1 MKVPVWSPPLS
12 RRYDRGMES
21 LDELRARAL
30 VCQACPLAE
39 RRTNVVFGEGDS
51 TSPLVLVGE
60 GPGEQ
65 EDKTGRPFVGRAG
78 QLLDKALEEVGMG
91 RQGVY
96 ICNTVKCRAA
106 DWSTGKPANRARTCS
121 NFFQPCSFCSC
132 SPLPR
137 IEGRW
142 RWIGTRFKRC
152 GLSYPP
158 KFRFLSRGLWSK
170 RVRRCRQIAPIRPTE
185 PIWRADALR
194 PLPNLPKVPRK
205 ALALAT
211 VPRSSDPL
219 LRPLRQPAP

>member
-1 MKVPVWSPPLS
+1 
-12 RRYDRGMES
+12 MES

-106 DWSTGKPANRARTCS
+106 DWSTGKPANRAPTEEEATACRQWLLPQLGIIAPKVILCVGAPS
-121 NFFQPCSFCSC
+121 AKNLIKKNFRITQERGLYFPCEYAKTAIATLH
-132 SPLPR
+132 P
-137 IEGRW
+137 
-142 RWIGTRFKRC
+142 
-152 GLSYPP
+152 SYILRQQNINHDDGGYSLLVADI
-158 KFRFLSRGLWSK
+158 KKAWEAAHRLREKDLSRD
-170 RVRRCRQIAPIRPTE
+170 I
-185 PIWRADALR
+185 
-194 PLPNLPKVPRK
+194 
-205 ALALAT
+205 
-211 VPRSSDPL
+211 
-219 LRPLRQPAP
+219 